1 MQCQSNSYG
10 QDVVFIYSVMQSDG
24 KSFGEDVVL
33 DSVDMAYREEDS
45 ILDQI
50 YEIYENKYFL
60 DIYNED
66 FDFFIPR

>member
-1 MQCQSNSYG
+1 
-10 QDVVFIYSVMQSDG
+10 MQSDRN
-24 KSFGEDVVL
+24 SFGEDVVL

-50 YEIYENKYFL
+50 YEIYENKYLL
-60 DIYNED
+60 DLYNED